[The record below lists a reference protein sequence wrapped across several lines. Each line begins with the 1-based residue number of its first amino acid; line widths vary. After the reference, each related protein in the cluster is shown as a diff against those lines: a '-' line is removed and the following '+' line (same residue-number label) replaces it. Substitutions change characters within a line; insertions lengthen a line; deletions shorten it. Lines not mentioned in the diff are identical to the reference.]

1 MCTLHAYV
9 LVVNKPN
16 ILLKCLL
23 FDINF
28 NLLKCVCVCTH
39 QHTEGFH
46 NNIISMVTS
55 YQPVLT
61 TVCNF
66 KMISFDW
73 CIHFRNR
80 ISSKHNQQPDVFLT
94 VECQNDCNLKITF
107 LYLFSR

>member
-28 NLLKCVCVCTH
+28 NLLKCVCTH
-39 QHTEGFH
+39 QRTEGFH
-46 NNIISMVTS
+46 NNIIFMVTS
-55 YQPVLT
+55 NQPVLM

-66 KMISFDW
+66 KIISFDR
-73 CIHFRNR
+73 CIHFRIR
-80 ISSKHNQQPDVFLT
+80 ISSKHDQQPDVFYII
-94 VECQNDCNLKITF
+94 ECQNDCNLKDHIK
-107 LYLFSR
+107 

>member
-28 NLLKCVCVCTH
+28 NLLKCVCVCVCTH

-66 KMISFDW
+66 KMISFDR

-80 ISSKHNQQPDVFLT
+80 ISSKHNQQPIVFLI

-107 LYLFSR
+107 FIFI